1 MGAVPSVPDVP
12 VEDLKECA
20 KSVFEV
26 FVCVQRRLP
35 IYTKQFGV
43 ALLAQMRQEE
53 ELRTNETDWPWLRVP
68 PTPTEP
74 LGTMTAEKLVCELQP
89 AARAVQGDPRARRDS
104 LLGAVREN
112 WKKRT
117 FVFMNEADQ
126 FEACSPPPPSPPFSR
141 ADYDSPE
148 VDVTDEK
155 APKPKGAMKL
165 RGYRVHTVK
174 SDVAK
179 EQYGSEFALNVKP
192 YWSSDRRRIWSL
204 RFEDEESMKKAEGQL
219 REAISNAPM
228 PLNPDPVMRAAFKAA
243 YQQTRWS
250 LGVWGW
256 FSYYKTEEDMLAN
269 MIVDKAED
277 EIMPPVYAKIPS
289 GGAETIV
296 RRQVV
301 KLLDGTIGTAT
312 AALWK
317 GACEGIKSAK
327 PKIEAAAK
335 ENVGPVIKLQMQ
347 MRAKISEAISSIVTP
362 VIADITKPIF
372 GPLVDAMGH
381 PLAKA
386 YAAAIKAVSERVLEV
401 AADAD
406 ATTKLDNAGPG
417 RAGQLMAGL
426 IELVVALN
434 PAMTLWHL
442 EWRLER
448 EIRDLAIRMVFS
460 YTSLVAEGKAA
471 GTETMDLVAAMAVH
485 DATNGGA
492 TVLNNILF
500 ETVAPKMDQ
509 ELRPLIAGP
518 VAPIK
523 DLIVPPLDM
532 LVDLDDMLNN
542 VLYDMIN
549 GIVDGIVAPAVD
561 GEAFACLREM
571 SKPGV
576 QVPAALIAQAREVF
590 IAMNMDR
597 DIPSPAEAAKLA
609 EEHAGEAPAI
619 AAAAA
624 AGGGGGAA
632 APAPAAAAAGAGSEK
647 VEATAPAPGVE
658 KEETQTAPETAAA
671 PAEAA
676 PAPAPEAPKTPA
688 EEDTPETSEE

>member
-1 MGAVPSVPDVP
+1 M
-12 VEDLKECA
+12 
-20 KSVFEV
+20 
-26 FVCVQRRLP
+26 
-35 IYTKQFGV
+35 
-43 ALLAQMRQEE
+43 
-53 ELRTNETDWPWLRVP
+53 
-68 PTPTEP
+68 
-74 LGTMTAEKLVCELQP
+74 
-89 AARAVQGDPRARRDS
+89 
-104 LLGAVREN
+104 
-112 WKKRT
+112 
-117 FVFMNEADQ
+117 
-126 FEACSPPPPSPPFSR
+126 
-141 ADYDSPE
+141 
-148 VDVTDEK
+148 TDEK

-277 EIMPPVYAKIPS
+277 EIMPPVYAKIPA
-289 GGAETIV
+289 GGAERIV

-347 MRAKISEAISSIVTP
+347 MRAKISEAINSIVTP

-406 ATTKLDNAGPG
+406 ATTKLERLQRQLHWYSGPLRPAFDCVRELTRPEDNAGPG

-471 GTETMDLVAAMAVH
+471 GAETMDLVAAMAVH